1 MPELRRVA
9 RPDLTP
15 IHGPE
20 KLRQWVDDGR
30 GGGYST
36 MTEAEEPEANRLQVE
51 ARERNHAFALSTN
64 QHALR
69 ADRERREREAKEARK
84 ARGDPLVLL
93 RQAHADLE
101 RLKVEHALA
110 EGSVVKA

>member
-15 IHGPE
+15 IRGPE

-36 MTEAEEPEANRLQVE
+36 MTEAEEAEANRLQVE

-64 QHALR
+64 QHAL
-69 ADRERREREAKEARK
+69 
-84 ARGDPLVLL
+84 
-93 RQAHADLE
+93 HADQSP
-101 RLKVEHALA
+101 RR
-110 EGSVVKA
+110 SVGPVAAGAR